1 MRFDVVS
8 LFPGMF
14 AAVSENGIPRRAR
27 EDGLW
32 SLAVWNPRDFTG
44 DNHRTVDERPYGGGP
59 GMVMKLEPLRAAIQ
73 DARRSAGPDV
83 RVLYMSPQGRRLDQA
98 GVRGLAARPGVILV
112 AGRYEGIDER
122 VIASH
127 IDEEISIGDFV
138 VTGGELAA
146 LCVIDA
152 IVRLLPHAL
161 GNAESSEHE
170 SFTDGLL
177 EYPQY
182 TRPARWRDTEVPPV
196 LLGGNHAAIASW
208 RAARS
213 LERTQKRRPDLLH
226 DTSVRTAPSLGGRTT
241 SYEERK

>member
-1 MRFDVVS
+1 MRFVVVT
-8 LFPGMF
+8 LFPGLIDGYL
-14 AAVSENGIPRRAR
+14 SESVVGRAR
-27 EDGLW
+27 RSHCFEL
-32 SLAVWNPRDFTG
+32 SLIDPRDFTS
-44 DNHRTVDERPYGGGP
+44 DRHRTVDDVPYGGGA
-59 GMVMKLEPLRAAIQ
+59 GMVMKAEPLALAIESASASRRILLSPSGKPFRQ
-73 DARRSAGPDV
+73 ADAGRLLSYGSI
-83 RVLYMSPQGRRLDQA
+83 VL
-98 GVRGLAARPGVILV
+98 VC
-112 AGRYEGIDER
+112 GRYEGIDER

-177 EYPQY
+177 EYPHS